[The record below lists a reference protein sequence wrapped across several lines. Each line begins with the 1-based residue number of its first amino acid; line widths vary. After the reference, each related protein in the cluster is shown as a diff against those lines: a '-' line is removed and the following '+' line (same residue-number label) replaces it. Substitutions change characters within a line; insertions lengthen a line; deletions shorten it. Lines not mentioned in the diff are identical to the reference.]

1 MKSSVFVLILLSLT
15 GPLFAQQVDS
25 LQAFKA
31 PLARQAVAVDADF
44 LYAINN
50 TSIEKLD
57 KLNGESIKIWKDTT
71 NALKHLNSGIVLEGK
86 LYCAHSNFPDSP
98 MASSIE
104 VFDPQNL
111 QPLESHSLGIYIGS
125 ATWIDWHEGHWYV
138 AFAHYSESGKEP
150 GKNNH
155 WTQLVKFNQQWERVG
170 GWIFPKELLNRFGV
184 MSNSGGFITQE
195 GTVYITG
202 HDNTELYQL
211 EFPTMGYTLKWV
223 NTISAPFE
231 GQGIAQDPKDEKIIY
246 GISRSK
252 GQIIKGR
259 IQE

>member
-1 MKSSVFVLILLSLT
+1 MKFTVFFLILFPSVSSL
-15 GPLFAQQVDS
+15 FSQQIDS
-25 LQAFKA
+25 LQAFKV
-31 PLARQAVAVDADF
+31 PFARQAVAVDADF

-50 TSIEKLD
+50 TGIEKLD
-57 KLNGESIKIWKDTT
+57 KLTGESIKIWEDTT
-71 NALKHLNSGIVLEGK
+71 GALKHLNSGIILEGK
-86 LYCAHSNFPDSP
+86 MYCAHSNFPDSP

-104 VFDPQNL
+104 VFNPENL
-111 QPLESHSLGIYIGS
+111 ELIESFSLGIYIGS
-125 ATWIDWHEGHWYV
+125 ATWIDWHKGHWYV

-155 WTQLVKFNQQWERVG
+155 WTQLVKFNREWERVG

-184 MSNSGGFITQE
+184 MSNSGGFITKE

-202 HDNTELYQL
+202 HDNMELYQL

-231 GQGIAQDPKDEKIIY
+231 GQGIAQDPEDEKIIY

-252 GQIIKGR
+252 SQIIKGK
-259 IQE
+259 ILE

>member
-1 MKSSVFVLILLSLT
+1 MRFFVFFLCIFSWT
-15 GPLFAQQVDS
+15 NPLFSQELDS
-25 LQAFKA
+25 LEAYKA
-31 PLARQAVAVDADF
+31 PLARQAVAVDANF

-50 TSIEKLD
+50 TGIEKLD
-57 KLNGESIKIWKDTT
+57 KFTGESIKIWKDTT
-71 NALKHLNSGIVLEGK
+71 GSLKHLNSGIILEGK

-98 MASSIE
+98 MSSSIE
-104 VFDPQNL
+104 VFDPDEL
-111 QPLESHSLGIYIGS
+111 QPIESYSLGIDIGS
-125 ATWIDWHEGHWYV
+125 ATWIDWHNGHWYV

-155 WTQLVKFNQQWERVG
+155 WTQLVKFTKDWERVG

-184 MSNSGGFITQE
+184 MSNSGGFITKE

-202 HDNTELYQL
+202 HDNKELYRL
-211 EFPTMGYTLKWV
+211 EFPTMGYTLKWI

-231 GQGIAQDPKDEKIIY
+231 GQGIAQDPKDEKVIY

-252 GQIIKGR
+252 GQIIKGK